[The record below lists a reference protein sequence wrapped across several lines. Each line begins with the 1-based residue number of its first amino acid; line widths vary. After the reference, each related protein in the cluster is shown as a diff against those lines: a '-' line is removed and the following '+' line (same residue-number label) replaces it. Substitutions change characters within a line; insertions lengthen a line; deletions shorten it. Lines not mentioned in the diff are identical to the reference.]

1 MKSKKL
7 KHRKT
12 KKNKNKKTKKT
23 RYGGGPVRGRIVGTI
38 ATAAVNEV
46 SRTFASGINSFT
58 RKPRSIPEPVSGYT
72 VESPTESIP
81 SQELVVPTKENGF
94 SVVNYNILAKSLGSA
109 CIPWLINLSEE
120 FKLEINEELKKNKIF
135 MAELDTHNSSNKQ
148 LTPFDFLIHRLK
160 LDYMKYF
167 HKNPESGDKNKMREL
182 WGATIKTQYNIPPEL
197 SGVGFVKEDTIN
209 VPIKLKTGETEM
221 HVVRTLRG
229 LLKDNFRI
237 DADHYNVIA
246 ARIFDELMNTEQ
258 FRRWSSRGPLIFRT
272 LMEKNP
278 DIIVLTEYDVHMVEA
293 NYLNKPQ
300 TFKDAMQ
307 ESGYQGILF
316 TGVSDVEGGIGI
328 WWKTDVFT
336 CPVEVDTVPCGRST
350 PVYKNMDFHE
360 EFHLSPTGP
369 TSVMKDADRRHA
381 CCVLLEHTFSGKQVL
396 VTGSHLMTESRDNK
410 TTTAYPGEVRAFEL
424 MKWRDMVTEF
434 TSGMNPSLIVTGDF
448 NINLIPVAPE
458 TYILTGKILEPP
470 IDTGFTEDETGVVGT
485 WGTYTLTEAFANKH
499 QWVKGVGKGKYCSSY
514 TNGRCTWIDM
524 LWKSQD
530 LVVVGQ
536 SDNTT
541 PVEFIPDE
549 WHGSDHLPLYA
560 EFKWTSE

>member
-23 RYGGGPVRGRIVGTI
+23 RYGGGPVRGRILSTI
-38 ATAAVNEV
+38 FADAVEF
-46 SRTFASGINSFT
+46 TSGIT
-58 RKPRSIPEPVSGYT
+58 RVGRDQP
-72 VESPTESIP
+72 PTTS
-81 SQELVVPTKENGF
+81 VRTKDF
-94 SVVNYNILAKSLGSA
+94 SVVTYNILAKSLGSA

-120 FKLEINEELKKNKIF
+120 LINEINLE
-135 MAELDTHNSSNKQ
+135 
-148 LTPFDFLIHRLK
+148 PFEFLIHRLK
-160 LDYMKYF
+160 LDYMKHF
-167 HKNPESGDKNKMREL
+167 HKNLKSGDKNKMREL
-182 WGATIKTQYNIPPEL
+182 WGATIMTLDDIPTKL
-197 SGVGFVKEDTIN
+197 SGVTFVREDTISYGS
-209 VPIKLKTGETEM
+209 GE
-221 HVVRTLRG
+221 VRTLRG
-229 LLKDNFRI
+229 LLKDNVH
-237 DADHYNVIA
+237 ADLA
-246 ARIFDELMNTEQ
+246 DRIFNELMVTEQ

-272 LMEKNP
+272 LMEMDP
-278 DIIVLTEYDVHMVEA
+278 DIIVLTEYDVHMAEA
-293 NYLNKPQ
+293 HYSGKPQ

-316 TGVSDVEGGIGI
+316 TGVSDPEGGIGI
-328 WWKTDVFT
+328 WWKQSVFK
-336 CPVEVDTVPCGRST
+336 CPGEIKPTVQCGEST
-350 PVYKNMDFHE
+350 SVYKNMDLVE
-360 EFHLSPTGP
+360 EFHPP
-369 TSVMKDADRRHA
+369 PEEPISVMKLADRRHA

-458 TYILTGKILEPP
+458 TYILTGKIPSREP
-470 IDTGFTEDETGVVGT
+470 IDTGFTDDETGVVGT
-485 WGTYTLTEAFANKH
+485 WGKYTLNEAFADKH
-499 QWVKGVGKGKYCSSY
+499 QWGKGVGEGAVCSSY
-514 TNGRCTWIDM
+514 TPGRCTWIDM

-536 SDNTT
+536 GNNNTPGT
-541 PVEFIPDE
+541 FIPNE
-549 WHGSDHLPLYA
+549 EHGSDHLPLYA